1 MKYWILILLFLSS
14 MRLAAQEDEIQ
25 IRKNRLASN
34 AAIEAHDTAGISKH
48 WSPDI
53 LVLTSRN
60 AQNMGKQQNARAFAS
75 EFKARQTL
83 VYVRTPDKVEV
94 SSSIGMASE
103 TGTWVGRWKNGAEP
117 IVVGG
122 TYYAKW
128 IKSGTQ
134 WLIRAEVYTLLS
146 CQGDSYC
153 NTLPH

>member
-1 MKYWILILLFLSS
+1 MPLVAQVPKETASS
-14 MRLAAQEDEIQ
+14 SDEIQ

-34 AAIEAHDTAGISKH
+34 AAIEAHDTSGISKH

-60 AQNMGKQQNARAFAS
+60 AQNIGRQQNAQAFAN
-75 EFKARQTL
+75 EFKARPTV
-83 VYVRTPDKVEV
+83 VYVRTSDKVEV
-94 SSSIGMASE
+94 SLSTGMASE
-103 TGTWVGRWKNGAEP
+103 TGTWVGRWKNDAES

-128 IKSGTQ
+128 IKSGDQ
-134 WLIRAEVYTLLS
+134 WLIRAEIYTLLN